1 MQNLKKQPAAAS
13 PMSRS
18 KRELAWIPPVIF
30 SIFYITKRLA
40 PAF

>member
-13 PMSRS
+13 RS
-18 KRELAWIPPVIF
+18 KHELTWVPPVIF